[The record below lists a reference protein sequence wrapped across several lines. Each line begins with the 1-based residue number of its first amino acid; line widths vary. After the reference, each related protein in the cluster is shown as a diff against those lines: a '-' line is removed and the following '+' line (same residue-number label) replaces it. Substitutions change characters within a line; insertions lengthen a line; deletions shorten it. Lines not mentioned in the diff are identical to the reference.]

1 MSRKYTPEQAAIVK
15 EICEVHELDATQI
28 GFEDDSATTP
38 IFDYEAVCALSLR
51 LTDIR
56 DIDCSIS
63 DHGDAD
69 NELITAKCTVTV
81 PDGRTRSCEG
91 SAQLL
96 ERLKDGN
103 IIETYQQ
110 AAAIA
115 QARAVRRGI
124 RSVGVNLWNAHRK
137 FMQTGEIA
145 AGHTR
150 HDPRAPVYAE
160 IHILATELDLI
171 VDGNKEKYKA
181 YIAENYDGRT
191 SARDLTDMD
200 LHRLLISFRS
210 LTRLRRNENRRA
222 A

>member
-1 MSRKYTPEQAAIVK
+1 MSRKYTHEQAAIVK
-15 EICEVHELDATQI
+15 ELCEVHELDATQI
-28 GFEDDSATTP
+28 GFEDDSSTTP

-51 LTDIR
+51 LTDIQH
-56 DIDCSIS
+56 IDCSII

-69 NELITAKCTVTV
+69 AELITAKCTVTV

-124 RSVGVNLWNAHRK
+124 RSVGINLWNAHRK
-137 FMQTGEIA
+137 FMQTGEVV

-150 HDPRAPVYAE
+150 HDPRSPLYSE

-171 VDGNKEKYKA
+171 VDGDKKRYQEF
-181 YIAENYDGRT
+181 IAENYDGRT
-191 SARDLTDMD
+191 SARDLSDIE

-210 LTRLRRNENRRA
+210 LTRLRRSEKRRA